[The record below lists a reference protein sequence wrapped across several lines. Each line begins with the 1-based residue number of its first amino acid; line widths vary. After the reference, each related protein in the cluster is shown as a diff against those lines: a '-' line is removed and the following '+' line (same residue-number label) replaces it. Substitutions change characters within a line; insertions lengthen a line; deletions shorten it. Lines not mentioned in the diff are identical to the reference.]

1 MFNFLF
7 SSFTFSETTEYADL
21 LAFLTLSRPC
31 FAFSFRSGDFSFTF
45 SEAAFRASFVFSTHL
60 FPTFLDLS
68 QTFPAALVVLGNFS
82 LTFFVAFSQDSFN
95 LPLTFLVDDLRDSR
109 YLRAFEGFLW
119 PSTAPAAAPATAVPA
134 ATFAT
139 VEVGLSDFSQ
149 S

>member
-31 FAFSFRSGDFSFTF
+31 FVFLFRSGDFSFTF

-95 LPLTFLVDDLRDSR
+95 LPLTFLVDDLNDSR
-109 YLRAFEGFLW
+109 YLRAFEGFLLA
-119 PSTAPAAAPATAVPA
+119 STAPAAAPATAVPA